1 MVPYTLRF
9 ARQLL
14 TSTIIPMEPTMIFFF
29 LALIFSI
36 IVHEVSHGFAAEM
49 LGDPTARLQGR
60 LTLNPIPHI
69 DPVGSILL
77 PAILLISGTGFLF
90 GWAKPVPYNPY
101 NLKNQKWGE
110 ALVAAA
116 GPGVNILLALVFGF
130 LIRFGAGALPSE
142 FIKLAGIIVMI
153 NIMLAFF
160 NLIPV
165 PPLDGSKLLKSIL
178 PFRAGLAFQRFET
191 LLMSGGFLV
200 MLLFFWILMQVIGDY
215 FMFGLAIIYFLIT
228 GQIFSW

>member
-1 MVPYTLRF
+1 
-9 ARQLL
+9 
-14 TSTIIPMEPTMIFFF
+14 MEPIVIFFF
-29 LALIFSI
+29 LALMFSI

-69 DPVGSILL
+69 DPIGSILV
-77 PAILLISGTGFLF
+77 PAILLISQSGFLF

-110 ALVAAA
+110 AIVAAS
-116 GPGVNILLALVFGF
+116 GPGINILLAVVFGL
-130 LIRFGAGALPSE
+130 LIRFGAGMLPAS
-142 FIKLAGIIVMI
+142 FIKLAGIVVFI

-160 NLIPV
+160 NLIPI

-178 PFRAGLAFQRFET
+178 PFRAGLAFQRFEN

-200 MLLFFWILMQVIGDY
+200 MILFFWILMSLFGKY
-215 FMFGLAIIYFLIT
+215 FIFGLMFVYFLIT
-228 GQIFSW
+228 GQVFS

>member
-1 MVPYTLRF
+1 
-9 ARQLL
+9 
-14 TSTIIPMEPTMIFFF
+14 MIFFF
-29 LALIFSI
+29 LALMFSI

-69 DPVGSILL
+69 DPIGSILV
-77 PAILLISGTGFLF
+77 PAILLISQSGFLF

-110 ALVAAA
+110 AIVAAS
-116 GPGVNILLALVFGF
+116 GPGINILLAVVFGL
-130 LIRFGAGALPSE
+130 LIRFGAGMLPAS
-142 FIKLAGIIVMI
+142 FIKLAGIVVFI

-160 NLIPV
+160 NLIPI

-178 PFRAGLAFQRFET
+178 PFRAGLAFQRFEN

-200 MLLFFWILMQVIGDY
+200 MILFFWILMSLFGKY
-215 FMFGLAIIYFLIT
+215 FIFGLMFVYFLIT
-228 GQIFSW
+228 GQVFS

>member
-1 MVPYTLRF
+1 
-9 ARQLL
+9 
-14 TSTIIPMEPTMIFFF
+14 MEPTLIFFL

-69 DPVGSILL
+69 DPVGSILV
-77 PAILLISGTGFLF
+77 PAILLISQAGFLF

-110 ALVAAA
+110 AIVAAA
-116 GPGVNILLALVFGF
+116 GPGVNILLAIVFG
-130 LIRFGAGALPSE
+130 LVVRFGTGTLPAT
-142 FIKLAGIIVMI
+142 FVDLAGVIVFI

-160 NLIPV
+160 NLIPI

-178 PFRAGLAFQRFET
+178 PFRAGLTFQRFEN

-200 MLLFFWILMQVIGDY
+200 MLLFFWILMTFVGKY
-215 FMFGLAIIYFLIT
+215 FVFGLAIIYFLIT
-228 GQIFSW
+228 GQVFSW